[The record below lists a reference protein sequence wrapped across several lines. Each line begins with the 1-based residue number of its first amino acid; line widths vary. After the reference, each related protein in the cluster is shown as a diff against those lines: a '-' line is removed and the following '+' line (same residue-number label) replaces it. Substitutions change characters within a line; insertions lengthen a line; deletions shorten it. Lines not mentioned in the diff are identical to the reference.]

1 MWIFIYLYIALYPL
15 MKHNDAYKNYM
26 LLRLLTSLQQNPSN
40 LSNVDE
46 QWSLVCTVTNIPY

>member
-1 MWIFIYLYIALYPL
+1 